1 MKLLVTTDGSPT
13 SLDAVRYVAKTAP
26 SWSAP
31 EIHLLNVQPP
41 VAGAALV
48 GAAAVRSFHKEEGE
62 KALAPAK
69 ALLDGAGIRY
79 EAHCVVGEIAEAIA
93 AYARDRG
100 VDQIVMST
108 QGKGAIETLF
118 LGSTTTKVLQL
129 ATVPVTL
136 VK

>member
-1 MKLLVTTDGSPT
+1 MKLLVTTDGSDM
-13 SLDAVRYVAKTAP
+13 SLGAVRYVVKSAP
-26 SWSAP
+26 GWNAP
-31 EIHLLNVQPP
+31 EIHLLHVQPP
-41 VAGAALV
+41 IAGAALV
-48 GAAAVRSFHKEEGE
+48 GAGAVKSFHKEEGD

-69 ALLDGAGIRY
+69 ALLEAAGIKY
-79 EAHCVVGEIAEAIA
+79 EAHCAVGEIAEAIA
-93 AYARDRG
+93 GYARDRG

-108 QGKGAIETLF
+108 QGNGFLEHLL